1 MSAVTD
7 VGVIDYGL
15 CNLDSILRAL
25 ECCGASAIAVD
36 TPDAARVADRLVL
49 PGVGAFP
56 EAMKNL
62 RERDLLDVL
71 VEKVQHQ
78 QTPLL
83 GVCLG
88 MQLLATL
95 GTEFD
100 ECPGL
105 NLIPGTVRR
114 LVSSDGGDRVPHM
127 GWNQLTRQQASPL
140 LEDVPEEKD
149 FYFVHS
155 YCLDESLI
163 DNKYPKLTTK
173 YGIKF
178 LSAFEYQNLF
188 ACQFHPEKSQVNGLS
203 ILKNF
208 MDV

>member
-1 MSAVTD
+1 MSAVTE
-7 VGVIDYGL
+7 VGVINYGL
-15 CNLDSILRAL
+15 CNLDSIVRAL
-25 ECCGASAIAVD
+25 ECCGASAIVVD
-36 TPDAARVADRLVL
+36 TPDAARDADRLVL

-62 RERDLLDVL
+62 RERDLVDAI
-71 VEKVQHQ
+71 VEKAQHQ

-155 YCLDESLI
+155 FHFEPDDDSAI
-163 DNKYPKLTTK
+163 VATTPHC
-173 YGIKF
+173 GGFVSVI
-178 LSAFEYQNLF
+178 QNGNVF
-188 ACQFHPEKSQVNGLS
+188 GTQFHPEKSQRAGFALLGSFLS
-203 ILKNF
+203 F
-208 MDV
+208 